1 MRLTAY
7 YGGRVIMQLAADVQ
21 SNIDTEGRESIE
33 DILNTIQARKRTIW
47 GNQETLMH
55 VIFFQKF
62 APVRSIYAV
71 FFFF

>member
-1 MRLTAY
+1 
-7 YGGRVIMQLAADVQ
+7 MQLAADVQ

-55 VIFFQKF
+55 VIFFAEICSGAKYL
-62 APVRSIYAV
+62 RC